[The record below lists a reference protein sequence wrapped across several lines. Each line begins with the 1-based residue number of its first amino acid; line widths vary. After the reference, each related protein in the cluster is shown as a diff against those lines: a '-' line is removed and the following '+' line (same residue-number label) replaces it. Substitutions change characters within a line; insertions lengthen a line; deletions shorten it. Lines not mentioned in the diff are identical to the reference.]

1 MIEMPTKYE
10 LQAKLRELNRGFPR
24 IPISKLKVHEIEACI
39 EAIEKLR
46 ADGDA
51 ILATK
56 TPHPTGRPSARPIDV
71 EEVETD
77 GLTIRTPKAPAAR
90 VVRKEKK
97 PVVAELVF
105 SEDEDDEPIAKL
117 PAPKPSKP
125 APPPPTRAPAPAPV
139 VAPDCKKKSEKVTV
153 HFCNCPNCPR

>member
-1 MIEMPTKYE
+1 MPTKYE

-39 EAIEKLR
+39 EAIEKVR
-46 ADGDA
+46 SEGDS

-56 TPHPTGRPSARPIDV
+56 TPHPTGRPSARPIEV
-71 EEVETD
+71 EEVED
-77 GLTIRTPKAPAAR
+77 EGLTIRTPKAPAAR
-90 VVRKEKK
+90 VVRKEKAEKK
-97 PVVAELVF
+97 PVESLRLSF
-105 SEDEDDEPIAKL
+105 SEDEDEEPIAKL

-125 APPPPTRAPAPAPV
+125 VPPPPTHAPAPAPE
-139 VAPDCKKKSEKVTV
+139 AKKKSEKVTV